1 MGDKPRRRSG
11 EREGTVYYI
20 VLLLCVA
27 AIGICGYFLT
37 RGMLAVKT
45 GGFGQDASAVSG
57 QAQMEDQR
65 ESVRRQE
72 RMAQKVKEAAE
83 KDAETAEAAVPET
96 ESAEEPE
103 SAAAAPEEKP
113 AEEPVQEEAADTAA
127 YVWPVEGTVDRPFS
141 LEAFAYDPTMGDWRT
156 HDGLDIA
163 AETGAA
169 VSACAAGTVESVED
183 DNMLGMTVTVDHG
196 MGLKSVYANLDEAV
210 DVDAGDPV
218 EPGTV
223 LGTVG
228 TTAVA
233 ENAEPSHLHFAM
245 KEYGAAVD
253 PLNYLH

>member
-1 MGDKPRRRSG
+1 MGDKPSRRSG
-11 EREGTVYYI
+11 GREGTVYYI

-37 RGMLAVKT
+37 RGMLAVRT
-45 GGFGQDASAVSG
+45 GGFGQEASAVSG
-57 QAQMEDQR
+57 QAQMEDER
-65 ESVRRQE
+65 ESLRRQE

-83 KDAETAEAAVPET
+83 KAAETAEAAVPET

-103 SAAAAPEEKP
+103 SAAAAPEVKP
-113 AEEPVQEEAADTAA
+113 AEEPVQEEAAGTAA
-127 YVWPVEGTVDRPFS
+127 YVWPVEGAVDRPFS

-228 TTAVA
+228 TTAAA
-233 ENAEPSHLHFAM
+233 ETAEPSHLHFAM